1 MATLQVYSSGNGV
14 IGDDLM
20 KEKDSYRISR
30 RATCPYYISHTTNYI
45 RCEGM
50 RVSRQEYNLKTD
62 CCEQYKSCPQYK
74 FLTYHYLTKEN

>member
-1 MATLQVYSSGNGV
+1 MVILQVYSSGNGV

-30 RATCPYYISHTTNYI
+30 RATCPYYISHTSNYI

-74 FLTYHYLTKEN
+74 FLTYYYNKKEN

>member
-1 MATLQVYSSGNGV
+1 
-14 IGDDLM
+14 M

-30 RATCPYYISHTTNYI
+30 RATCPYYIFHTTNYI

-62 CCEQYKSCPQYK
+62 CCEQFKSCPQYK
-74 FLTYHYLTKEN
+74 FLTYYYNKKEN

>member
-1 MATLQVYSSGNGV
+1 
-14 IGDDLM
+14 M

-30 RATCPYYISHTTNYI
+30 RATCPYYISHTANYI

-74 FLTYHYLTKEN
+74 FLTYYYNKRRTNYEL